1 MLCLR
6 AVRRRVA
13 LLSQLLVCLSDVVA
27 DVAPPVAALSPRYVC
42 DNDDDPKDLPPAV
55 LLFVRSGGWRR
66 VAAAR
71 VHLASLL
78 ARVWESRLRRG
89 SHACA

>member
-1 MLCLR
+1 
-6 AVRRRVA
+6 V

-27 DVAPPVAALSPRYVC
+27 DVAPPVAALSPLCCY
-42 DNDDDPKDLPPAV
+42 NDDDPKDLPPAV